1 MAKEDKVFMDTG
13 VFTDIVADIRGA
25 ASECVFP
32 DNALRQANRIGTFNA
47 GRKMQEILKEIHKT
61 DEMYRREASE
71 SLPTAFLKMRDSMIA
86 IDDACANSLT
96 VEKISANNLSAASAS
111 IPIGQRYA
119 QKQLQKGLEKGKE
132 KAKKNYDNEYDYN
145 RSKNTG
151 KTLAELQ
158 ALNTPD
164 ANLPDYTEE
173 IDKWMAEQEKYFDKK
188 YPGKPNPITGGSLV
202 SEAAFTYAFYNKVK
216 TGGDMDIKQPEKWS
230 NAFPNIPY
238 PEGDNSYFI
247 YHGQVMDAATL
258 GNVTYSYV
266 GAKYYSDFAL
276 YSGGAAVQTKR
287 RDPHDLPYMYTLPD
301 YGDMPEDHESI
312 GLGLKWRKEGF
323 PDGN

>member
-13 VFTDIVADIRGA
+13 VFTDIVEDIRGA

-61 DEMYRREASE
+61 DEMYRRETSE

-151 KTLAELQ
+151 KTLTELQ
-158 ALNTPD
+158 ALNIPD
-164 ANLPDYTEE
+164 ANLPDHTEM
-173 IDKWMAEQEKYFDKK
+173 IDKWLADQEKYFDKLN
-188 YPGKPNPITGGSLV
+188 PGDPNPITGAPIAGKAVLTV
-202 SEAAFTYAFYNKVK
+202 AFYNKVK
-216 TGGDMDIKQPEKWS
+216 TGGDMDIKQKRKWED
-230 NAFPNIPY
+230 AFGIPY

-258 GNVTYSYV
+258 GNVTYSYI

-287 RDPHDLPYMYTLPD
+287 RDPSDLPYMYTLPD

-312 GLGLKWRKEGF
+312 GLGIKWRKEGF
-323 PDGN
+323 PNGN